1 MQHQKNNYFRFL
13 SMKKL
18 ILILFLAGTLQ
29 TQAQMFGK
37 DPITNLENFDQQ
49 RVYWGYYLGM
59 AYYDFKFEY
68 DEPGKDILV
77 DNGLG
82 FNVGLIG
89 DLRLF
94 KHLNLR
100 FEPGLSF
107 NQRNLTFPGFE
118 NVDDALREV
127 RSTYIHFPLLLKFS
141 STRTGNIRPFILGG
155 VSTALNLSGNSDNKQ
170 DNSNNVF
177 RMTKWTNFYEVGVGV
192 ELYLEYFKFTP
203 TLRGVF
209 SMNDELIRDND
220 PNSPWTGNVGT
231 MTTRGVFLN
240 FTFQ

>member
-13 SMKKL
+13 SMKKGIILLLL
-18 ILILFLAGTLQ
+18 ISSLQ
-29 TQAQMFGK
+29 AQSQMFGR
-37 DPITNLENFDQQ
+37 DPIINLENFDEQ

-59 AYYDFKFEY
+59 SYYDFKFEY
-68 DEPGKDILV
+68 DQPGQNILV

-94 KHLNLR
+94 ENLNLR

-107 NQRNLTFPGFE
+107 NQRDLTFPGFE
-118 NVDDALREV
+118 NVTDALREV
-127 RSTYIHFPLLLKFS
+127 TSTYIHLPLLLKFS
-141 STRTGNIRPFILGG
+141 ANRTGNIRPFIVGG
-155 VSTALNLSGNSDNKQ
+155 LSTALNLSSNIKNKQ
-170 DNSNNVF
+170 DNSSNVF
-177 RMTKWTNFYEVGVGV
+177 RMTKWTNFYEVGLGID
-192 ELYLEYFKFTP
+192 LYLEYFKFTP

-231 MTTRGVFLN
+231 MTSRGVFLN